1 METEE
6 IYIVD
11 VDMLLLAAALA
22 AGELHPR
29 ARPAAAQPRAHAPRH
44 QLPRHQHPRMGQ
56 PSAHSI
62 V

>member
-1 METEE
+1 
-6 IYIVD
+6 
-11 VDMLLLAAALA
+11 MLLLAAALA

-29 ARPAAAQPRAHAPRH
+29 PGPAAAQPRAHAPRH